1 MTTDYYAIKALSHSM
16 LSCLAQNPMKCRMRY
31 VDDPPTLPKKDSAAF
46 AMGHAVH
53 CLALEPERFDERF
66 VVVEKVLS
74 ANSTSGQIAAW
85 LLDKN
90 NDCKIIPWVGKPEG
104 INRRTNLGKT
114 QWANFEADCERN
126 GLVIVDSEAIEIAH
140 DYAQLVK
147 GKTVLDE
154 QDYADAIACVQALY
168 NHADFATIMQ
178 QPKQVEV
185 EHQFDLFGHRFK
197 ARLDCV
203 IDSMKLIL
211 DIKTTDDASPH
222 RWQWSAVDYGYHRQ
236 AFIYQG
242 AIELSHANK
251 EPVAESYRFIFA
263 VVEKPKPS
271 TRGIPP
277 TVALYELDADAMRMG
292 AEDTFALVKEYEK
305 RLEQDDWQQP
315 YSNGIVPLRLPKRRA
330 YEGE

>member
-1 MTTDYYAIKALSHSM
+1 MECK
-16 LSCLAQNPMKCRMRY
+16 MRY

-53 CLALEPERFDERF
+53 CLALEPERFDERY

-74 ANSTSGQIAAW
+74 ANSTAGQIAAFV
-85 LLDKN
+85 LDEKTTGQ
-90 NDCKIIPWVGKPEG
+90 DLPWIAKPEG
-104 INRRTNLGKT
+104 INRRTKAG
-114 QWANFEADCERN
+114 QAEWDEFVSDCA
-126 GLVIVDSEAIEIAH
+126 LKDLKIVDDSDFVKAM
-140 DYAQLVK
+140 DYVDLVK

-154 QDYADAIACVQALY
+154 QDHADAMACVQALN
-168 NHADFATIMQ
+168 NHPEFAAIMA
-178 QPKQVEV
+178 QPRRVEV

-197 ARLDCV
+197 AKPDCI

-236 AFIYQG
+236 AWIYQQ
-242 AIELSHANK
+242 AL
-251 EPVAESYRFIFA
+251 VESADECYRFIFA

-277 TVALYELDADAMRMG
+277 TVALYELDDATIEMG
-292 AEDTFALVKEYEK
+292 CDDTFSLVREYERRTK
-305 RLEQDDWQQP
+305 ENDWQQP
-315 YSNGIVPLRLPKRRA
+315 YSSGIVPLRLPKRRV

>member
-1 MTTDYYAIKALSHSM
+1 MVSDYYAIKALSHSM
-16 LSCLAQNPMKCRMRY
+16 LSCLAQNPMECRMRY

-53 CLALEPERFDERF
+53 CLALEPEKFEDRFA
-66 VVVEKVLS
+66 VAPKV
-74 ANSTSGQIAAW
+74 
-85 LLDKN
+85 D
-90 NDCKIIPWVGKPEG
+90 
-104 INRRTNLGKT
+104 RRTTAGKVA
-114 QWANFEADCERN
+114 WAEYLADCE
-126 GLVIVDSEAIEIAH
+126 
-140 DYAQLVK
+140 

-154 QDYADAIACVQALY
+154 QDHADAVACVQALN
-168 NHADFATIMQ
+168 NHPEFAAIMA
-178 QPKQVEV
+178 QPRRVEV
-185 EHQFDLFGHRFK
+185 PFEFDLFGHRFK
-197 ARLDCV
+197 AKPDCIV
-203 IDSMKLIL
+203 DSMKLIL

-251 EPVAESYRFIFA
+251 EPVRESYRFIFA

-277 TVALYELDADAMRMG
+277 TVALYELDSETMRMG
-292 AEDTFALVKEYEK
+292 AEDTQRLVQDYED
-305 RLEQDDWQQP
+305 RTANGWWQQY
-315 YSNGIVPLRLPKRRA
+315 YSNGIVPLRLPKRRV